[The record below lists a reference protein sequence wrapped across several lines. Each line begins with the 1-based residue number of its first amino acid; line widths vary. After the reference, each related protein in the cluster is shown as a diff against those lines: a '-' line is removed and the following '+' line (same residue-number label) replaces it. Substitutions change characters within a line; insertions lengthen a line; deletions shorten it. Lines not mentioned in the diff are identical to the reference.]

1 MGVIRKG
8 LPAGGEHLF
17 FKKLV
22 NMKTT
27 KFLNTA
33 FLIPVIILILGITAI
48 IFWRKDVE
56 YKRCWDLLNI
66 SNDLKSLENTNC
78 VSILKNNLLK

>member
-1 MGVIRKG
+1 
-8 LPAGGEHLF
+8 
-17 FKKLV
+17 
-22 NMKTT
+22 MKTN

-33 FLIPVIILILGITAI
+33 FIIPVIILILGITVI
-48 IFWRKDVE
+48 YFWRKDVE

-78 VSILKNNLLK
+78 VYILKNNLLK